1 LPQFAA
7 GVMDSVELSGDLVT
21 FRVRAKAG
29 DAACS
34 GLPQAVVAGSR
45 AL

>member
-7 GVMDSVELSGDLVT
+7 AIVDSIELDGDLVT

-29 DAACS
+29 DAA
-34 GLPQAVVAGSR
+34 
-45 AL
+45 